1 MCLVTGTAKIGT
13 PSKEPGAGGRGE
25 SGRKEEVPRRGSG
38 AGAGNPGGK
47 RRPEGAGAEGESVR
61 KEEGPRRRAGAGW
74 ESGGKG
80 KPPRKKKRI
89 LKGEVK
95 NLGNLPIKKIRTSM
109 MEGKEGE
116 LSCE

>member
-1 MCLVTGTAKIGT
+1 MGIREERGGPRGPMQGTK
-13 PSKEPGAGGRGE
+13 
-25 SGRKEEVPRRGSG
+25 SG
-38 AGAGNPGGK
+38 
-47 RRPEGAGAEGESVR
+47 R
-61 KEEGPRRRAGAGW
+61 KEEGPRRGAGW

-95 NLGNLPIKKIRTSM
+95 NLGNLPIKKVRTSM

>member
-1 MCLVTGTAKIGT
+1 MKGPEQGMGIREERGG
-13 PSKEPGAGGRGE
+13 PRGPGQ
-25 SGRKEEVPRRGSG
+25 K
-38 AGAGNPGGK
+38 GNPGRK
-47 RRPEGAGAEGESVR
+47 RKTQEGG
-61 KEEGPRRRAGAGW
+61 GAGW

-95 NLGNLPIKKIRTSM
+95 NLGNLPIKKVRTSM
-109 MEGKEGE
+109 MEGKEGD

>member
-1 MCLVTGTAKIGT
+1 MW
-13 PSKEPGAGGRGE
+13 
-25 SGRKEEVPRRGSG
+25 SG
-38 AGAGNPGGK
+38 AGDGNPGGK
-47 RRPEGAGAEGESVR
+47 RRPEGPGGRVRNPGRKRKPQEG
-61 KEEGPRRRAGAGW
+61 GAGAGW

-95 NLGNLPIKKIRTSM
+95 NLGNLPIKKVRTSM

>member
-1 MCLVTGTAKIGT
+1 MVR
-13 PSKEPGAGGRGE
+13 SRGWE
-25 SGRKEEVPRRGSG
+25 SGWKEEARRGR
-38 AGAGNPGGK
+38 AEGNPGGK
-47 RRPEGAGAEGESVR
+47 RKTQEGG
-61 KEEGPRRRAGAGW
+61 GAGW

-95 NLGNLPIKKIRTSM
+95 NLGNLPIKKVRTSM

-116 LSCE
+116 AACERAWVPRR

>member
-1 MCLVTGTAKIGT
+1 MW
-13 PSKEPGAGGRGE
+13 
-25 SGRKEEVPRRGSG
+25 SG
-38 AGAGNPGGK
+38 AGDGNPRGK
-47 RRPEGAGAEGESVR
+47 RRPEGPGQKGYPGR
-61 KEEGPRRRAGAGW
+61 KRKSQEEGQEVW
-74 ESGGKG
+74 ETGGKG

-95 NLGNLPIKKIRTSM
+95 NLGNRPIKKVRTSM

>member
-1 MCLVTGTAKIGT
+1 MW
-13 PSKEPGAGGRGE
+13 
-25 SGRKEEVPRRGSG
+25 SG
-38 AGAGNPGGK
+38 AGDGNPRGK
-47 RRPEGAGAEGESVR
+47 RRPEGAGQRGIREERGRPKKEG
-61 KEEGPRRRAGAGW
+61 GAGW

-95 NLGNLPIKKIRTSM
+95 NLGNLPIKKVRTSM

>member
-1 MCLVTGTAKIGT
+1 MGIREERGG
-13 PSKEPGAGGRGE
+13 PRGPGEG
-25 SGRKEEVPRRGSG
+25 V
-38 AGAGNPGGK
+38 GNPRGK
-47 RRPEGAGAEGESVR
+47 RKAQEGS
-61 KEEGPRRRAGAGW
+61 GAGW

-95 NLGNLPIKKIRTSM
+95 NLGNLPIKKVRTSM

>member
-1 MCLVTGTAKIGT
+1 MGIREERGG
-13 PSKEPGAGGRGE
+13 PRGRGKGWKIRE
-25 SGRKEEVPRRGSG
+25 ERGRPKKEG
-38 AGAGNPGGK
+38 
-47 RRPEGAGAEGESVR
+47 
-61 KEEGPRRRAGAGW
+61 GAGW

-95 NLGNLPIKKIRTSM
+95 NLGNLPIKKVRTSM

>member
-1 MCLVTGTAKIGT
+1 MGIREERGGPKG
-13 PSKEPGAGGRGE
+13 PGQ
-25 SGRKEEVPRRGSG
+25 K
-38 AGAGNPGGK
+38 GNPGGK
-47 RRPEGAGAEGESVR
+47 RKAQEGGPGQDGNRAER
-61 KEEGPRRRAGAGW
+61 
-74 ESGGKG
+74 G

-95 NLGNLPIKKIRTSM
+95 NLGNRPIKKVRTSM

>member
-1 MCLVTGTAKIGT
+1 MSCNRN
-13 PSKEPGAGGRGE
+13 SKNRYSLQGARGRGLVFR
-25 SGRKEEVPRRGSG
+25 RKEEAILGSG
-38 AGAGNPGGK
+38 AGEGNPGGK
-47 RRPEGAGAEGESVR
+47 RRPEGSGGRVGKPGRKRKAQEG
-61 KEEGPRRRAGAGW
+61 AGAGW

-95 NLGNLPIKKIRTSM
+95 NLGNRPIKKVRTSM

>member
-1 MCLVTGTAKIGT
+1 MCLVTGTVKIGT
-13 PSKEPGAGGRGE
+13 PSKEPGAGGWYPKG
-25 SGRKEEVPRRGSG
+25 KRRLYEGSG
-38 AGAGNPGGK
+38 AGDGNPGGK
-47 RRPEGAGAEGESVR
+47 RRPEGTRAEGVSVR
-61 KEEGPRRRAGAGW
+61 KEEDPRRGAGQGVW

-95 NLGNLPIKKIRTSM
+95 NLGNLPIKKVRTSM

>member
-1 MCLVTGTAKIGT
+1 MQK
-13 PSKEPGAGGRGE
+13 
-25 SGRKEEVPRRGSG
+25 
-38 AGAGNPGGK
+38 GNPGRK
-47 RRPEGAGAEGESVR
+47 RKSQEGGAGQGV
-61 KEEGPRRRAGAGW
+61 W

-95 NLGNLPIKKIRTSM
+95 NLGNLPIKKVRTSM

>member
-1 MCLVTGTAKIGT
+1 MKGPEQGMGIREERGGPKG
-13 PSKEPGAGGRGE
+13 PGAGLEIRVERGRPK
-25 SGRKEEVPRRGSG
+25 KEG
-38 AGAGNPGGK
+38 
-47 RRPEGAGAEGESVR
+47 
-61 KEEGPRRRAGAGW
+61 GAGW

-95 NLGNLPIKKIRTSM
+95 NLGNLPIKKVRTSM

>member
-1 MCLVTGTAKIGT
+1 MVR
-13 PSKEPGAGGRGE
+13 SRGWE
-25 SGRKEEVPRRGSG
+25 SGRKEEAPRVRSRGWY
-38 AGAGNPGGK
+38 PGGK
-47 RRPEGAGAEGESVR
+47 RKTQEGGGAGR
-61 KEEGPRRRAGAGW
+61 

-95 NLGNLPIKKIRTSM
+95 NLGNLPIKKVRTSM

>member
-1 MCLVTGTAKIGT
+1 MGIREERGGPKG
-13 PSKEPGAGGRGE
+13 PGAGLEIRVERGRPK
-25 SGRKEEVPRRGSG
+25 KEG
-38 AGAGNPGGK
+38 
-47 RRPEGAGAEGESVR
+47 
-61 KEEGPRRRAGAGW
+61 GAGW

-95 NLGNLPIKKIRTSM
+95 NLGNLPIKKVRTSM

>member
-1 MCLVTGTAKIGT
+1 MGWYPKG
-13 PSKEPGAGGRGE
+13 K
-25 SGRKEEVPRRGSG
+25 RRLYEGSG
-38 AGAGNPGGK
+38 AGDGNPGGK
-47 RRPEGAGAEGESVR
+47 RRPEGSDAEGNPGR
-61 KEEGPRRRAGAGW
+61 KRKSQEGGPGQKGNRA
-74 ESGGKG
+74 ERG

-95 NLGNLPIKKIRTSM
+95 NLGNLPIKKVRTSM

>member
-1 MCLVTGTAKIGT
+1 MGIREEREGPKGQ
-13 PSKEPGAGGRGE
+13 GAGDG
-25 SGRKEEVPRRGSG
+25 K
-38 AGAGNPGGK
+38 PGGK
-47 RRPEGAGAEGESVR
+47 RKAQ
-61 KEEGPRRRAGAGW
+61 EEGQEVW

-89 LKGEVK
+89 LQGEVK
-95 NLGNLPIKKIRTSM
+95 NLGNRPIKKVRTSM

>member
-1 MCLVTGTAKIGT
+1 MKGPEQGMGI
-13 PSKEPGAGGRGE
+13 R
-25 SGRKEEVPRRGSG
+25 EERGSPKG
-38 AGAGNPGGK
+38 REQGMEGLVERG
-47 RRPEGAGAEGESVR
+47 RPKKG
-61 KEEGPRRRAGAGW
+61 AGAGW

-95 NLGNLPIKKIRTSM
+95 NLGNLPIKKVRTSM

>member
-1 MCLVTGTAKIGT
+1 MSCNRN
-13 PSKEPGAGGRGE
+13 SKNRYSLQGARGRGLV
-25 SGRKEEVPRRGSG
+25 SGRKEEAILGSG
-38 AGAGNPGGK
+38 AGDGNPGGK

-61 KEEGPRRRAGAGW
+61 KEEDPRRGAGARW

-95 NLGNLPIKKIRTSM
+95 NLGNLPIKKVRTSM
-109 MEGKEGE
+109 IELKEGE

>member
-1 MCLVTGTAKIGT
+1 MGIREERGGPRGQGEGLEIREEKGRPK
-13 PSKEPGAGGRGE
+13 KGAGQE
-25 SGRKEEVPRRGSG
+25 
-38 AGAGNPGGK
+38 
-47 RRPEGAGAEGESVR
+47 
-61 KEEGPRRRAGAGW
+61 GW

-95 NLGNLPIKKIRTSM
+95 NLGNLPIKKVRTSM